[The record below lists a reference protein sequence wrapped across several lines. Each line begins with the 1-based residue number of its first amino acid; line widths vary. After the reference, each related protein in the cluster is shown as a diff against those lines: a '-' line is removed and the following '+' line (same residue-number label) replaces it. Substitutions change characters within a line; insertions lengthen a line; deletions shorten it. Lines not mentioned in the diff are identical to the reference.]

1 MHKNPFIMALLCVY
15 IVVKEA
21 KKCAYVCMLCSSY
34 RPPVPEAAKI
44 PLLKSH
50 EKLLQNYKW
59 CIFFFFF
66 FKKDSNNRSLAVQM
80 KREPRL
86 LPFPALIMASFIVF
100 IFLSKWA
107 MKERWRHRFCHFTA
121 PCCLIGH
128 KPCVCGLTSDV
139 FIAWFQD
146 VWLFSAAVS

>member
-1 MHKNPFIMALLCVY
+1 MCICLHHIDATCARSCQDSTFDIAWKAFAKLQMMHHFL
-15 IVVKEA
+15 
-21 KKCAYVCMLCSSY
+21 
-34 RPPVPEAAKI
+34 
-44 PLLKSH
+44 
-50 EKLLQNYKW
+50 
-59 CIFFFFF
+59 FFYFFF

-121 PCCLIGH
+121 PCCLIGR
-128 KPCVCGLTSDV
+128 KPCVWARIRCIYSLISGRV
-139 FIAWFQD
+139 A
-146 VWLFSAAVS
+146 LFSSCFPKQGSPSPIKRTSFSLCAIH